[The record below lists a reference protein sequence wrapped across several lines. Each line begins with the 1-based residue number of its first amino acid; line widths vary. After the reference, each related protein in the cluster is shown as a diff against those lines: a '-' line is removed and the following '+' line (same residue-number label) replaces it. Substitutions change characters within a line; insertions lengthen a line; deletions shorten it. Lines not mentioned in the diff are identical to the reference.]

1 MAEQSQVVAGV
12 AGGKATLVA
21 ALRAGVSREFA
32 NTPAGR
38 ERLLAWLEQRQGALV
53 VCEPSGGYEKGL
65 VGGLHQAQRAV
76 SLVAP
81 GRARA
86 YAKAMGQAAKTDPL
100 DARRLAR
107 YGEKR
112 EPEPER
118 EQVKELLARRQ
129 QLVDERV
136 REHNRLEQEKSF
148 EVEDSL
154 FRHLE
159 WLDREIEQ
167 RDRQYKELL
176 ASSQSLAPAAKLY
189 CSVRGVGIQTAATLL
204 AWLPELGRGDGKG
217 LTALAG
223 LAPWPK
229 DSGKQQG
236 YRAIKGGRSV
246 VRRAL
251 YLAAMTALRRKDND
265 LSRFYCHLRERGKPG
280 KVAMVAAMRKLLLPW
295 HAIARR
301 GTPGCRRSARIRPP
315 ISRKPLDGQHG
326 YSRVSGNPERY

>member
-1 MAEQSQVVAGV
+1 MSEQSKVVAGV

-21 ALRAGVSREFA
+21 ALRAGVSQEFA

-38 ERLLAWLEQRQGALV
+38 QQLLAWLEQRQVALV

-65 VGGLHQAQRAV
+65 VGGRHRAQRAV

-100 DARRLAR
+100 DARLLAR
-107 YGEKR
+107 YGEKLEPEPAP

-118 EQVKELLARRQ
+118 ETVKELLARRQ
-129 QLVDERV
+129 QLVEERV
-136 REHNRLEQEKSF
+136 RERNRLEHEKSF

-167 RDRQYKELL
+167 LDRQYKELL
-176 ASSQSLAPAAKLY
+176 ESSQSLAPAVKLY
-189 CSVRGVGIQTAATLL
+189 CSVRGVGIQTAATLI
-204 AWLPELGRGDGKG
+204 ACLPELGRGDGKG

-251 YLAAMTALRRKDND
+251 SRATLTALRRKDND

-280 KVAMVAAMRKLLLPW
+280 KVAMVAAMRKLLLHL

-301 GTPGCRRSARIRPP
+301 GTPWTPQGVP
-315 ISRKPLDGQHG
+315 
-326 YSRVSGNPERY
+326 N

>member
-21 ALRAGVSREFA
+21 ALRAGPAREFA
-32 NTPAGR
+32 NTLDGR
-38 ERLLAWLEQRQGALV
+38 QRLLTWLEGRKVGLV

-65 VGGLHQAQRAV
+65 VRGLHQAQRAV

-100 DARRLAR
+100 DARLLAR
-107 YGEKR
+107 YGEQLS
-112 EPEPER
+112 PEPAPEPAAER

-136 REHNRLEQEKSF
+136 RERNRLEHEKSF
-148 EVEDSL
+148 DVADSL
-154 FRHLE
+154 LRHLE
-159 WLDREIEQ
+159 WLEREIEQ
-167 RDRQYKELL
+167 LDRQYKELL
-176 ASSQSLAPAAKLY
+176 ESSQALAPQAQLY

-251 YLAAMTALRRKDND
+251 YLAAMTALRRKDNAR
-265 LSRFYCHLRERGKPG
+265 SRFYYHLRERGKPG
-280 KVAMVAAMRKLLLPW
+280 KVAMVAAMRKLLLHL

-301 GTPGCRRSARIRPP
+301 GTPWTPP
-315 ISRKPLDGQHG
+315 GGP
-326 YSRVSGNPERY
+326 N

>member
-1 MAEQSQVVAGV
+1 MSESSKVVAGV
-12 AGGKATLVA
+12 DVGKATLVA
-21 ALRAGVSREFA
+21 ALRTGAAQEFA

-38 ERLLAWLEQRQGALV
+38 GELLAWLEQRKVGLV

-65 VGGLHQAQRAV
+65 VRGLHQAQRAV
-76 SLVAP
+76 SLAAP

-100 DARRLAR
+100 DARLLAR
-107 YGEKR
+107 YGEKL

-129 QLVDERV
+129 PRVDERV
-136 REHNRLEQEKSF
+136 RERNRLEQEKSF
-148 EVEDSL
+148 AVEDSL

-176 ASSQSLAPAAKLY
+176 ESSQALAPQAQLY
-189 CSVRGVGIQTAATLL
+189 CSVRGVGIQTAAVLL
-204 AWLPELGRGDGKG
+204 AWLPERGRGDGKG

-236 YRAIKGGRSV
+236 YRAIKGGR
-246 VRRAL
+246 
-251 YLAAMTALRRKDND
+251 
-265 LSRFYCHLRERGKPG
+265 
-280 KVAMVAAMRKLLLPW
+280 
-295 HAIARR
+295 
-301 GTPGCRRSARIRPP
+301 
-315 ISRKPLDGQHG
+315 
-326 YSRVSGNPERY
+326 

>member
-1 MAEQSQVVAGV
+1 MSEQSKVVAGV

-21 ALRAGVSREFA
+21 ALRTGAAQEFA
-32 NTPAGR
+32 NTPAGHG
-38 ERLLAWLEQRQGALV
+38 ELLAWLEQRRVDLV

-65 VGGLHQAQRAV
+65 VRRLQRAQRAV

-81 GRARA
+81 GRA

-100 DARRLAR
+100 DARLLAR
-107 YGEKR
+107 YGEKLEPAP

-118 EQVKELLARRQ
+118 ETVKELLARRQ

-136 REHNRLEQEKSF
+136 RERNRLEQEKSF
-148 EVEDSL
+148 AVEDSL
-154 FRHLE
+154 FRPLDWLE
-159 WLDREIEQ
+159 REIEQ

-176 ASSQSLAPAAKLY
+176 ESSQALAPQAQLY
-189 CSVRGVGIQTAATLL
+189 CGVRGVGMQTAAVLL

-236 YRAIKGGRSV
+236 YRAIKGGRAV

-251 YLAAMTALRRKDND
+251 YLATLTALRRKDNAR
-265 LSRFYCHLRERGKPG
+265 SRFYRRRRERGQPG
-280 KVAMVAAMRKLLLPW
+280 KVAMVAAMRKLLLPR

-301 GTPGCRRSARIRPP
+301 GTPWTPQAVP
-315 ISRKPLDGQHG
+315 
-326 YSRVSGNPERY
+326 N

>member
-1 MAEQSQVVAGV
+1 M
-12 AGGKATLVA
+12 AGGKATLGA
-21 ALRAGVSREFA
+21 ALRAGAAREFA

-38 ERLLAWLEQRQGALV
+38 QQLLTWLEGRKVGLV
-53 VCEPSGGYEKGL
+53 VCELSGGYEKGL
-65 VGGLHQAQRAV
+65 VGGRHQAQWAV

-86 YAKAMGQAAKTDPL
+86 YTKAMGQAAKTDPL

-107 YGEKR
+107 
-112 EPEPER
+112 
-118 EQVKELLARRQ
+118 RQ
-129 QLVDERV
+129 PRVDERV
-136 REHNRLEQEKSF
+136 RERNRLEQEKSF
-148 EVEDSL
+148 AVEDSL

-159 WLDREIEQ
+159 WLEREIEQ

-176 ASSQSLAPAAKLY
+176 ASSQSLAPQAQLY
-189 CSVRGVGIQTAATLL
+189 CSVRGVGIQTAAVLL
-204 AWLPELGRGDGKG
+204 AWLPERGQGDGKG

-223 LAPWPK
+223 LAPGPK

-251 YLAAMTALRRKDND
+251 YLAAMTALRRQDNAR
-265 LSRFYCHLRERGKPG
+265 SRFYYSLRERGKPG
-280 KVAMVAAMRKLLLPW
+280 KVAMVAAMRKLLLPR

-301 GTPGCRRSARIRPP
+301 GTPWTPP
-315 ISRKPLDGQHG
+315 GIP
-326 YSRVSGNPERY
+326 N

>member
-1 MAEQSQVVAGV
+1 MAEQSKVVAGGDV
-12 AGGKATLVA
+12 GKATLVA
-21 ALRAGVSREFA
+21 ALRTGAVQEFA
-32 NTPAGR
+32 NSPAGR
-38 ERLLAWLEQRQGALV
+38 QQLLAWLEQRKVALV

-65 VGGLHQAQRAV
+65 VRGLQRASRAV

-86 YAKAMGQAAKTDPL
+86 YAKAMGQEAKTDPL
-100 DARRLAR
+100 DACLLAR
-107 YGEKR
+107 YGEKLEPEPAP

-118 EQVKELLARRQ
+118 ETVKELLARRQ

-136 REHNRLEQEKSF
+136 RERNRLEQEKSF
-148 EVEDSL
+148 AVEDSL

-159 WLDREIEQ
+159 WLEREIEQ
-167 RDRQYKELL
+167 LDRQYKELL
-176 ASSQSLAPAAKLY
+176 ESSQSLAPAAQLY
-189 CSVRGVGIQTAATLL
+189 CSVRGVGMQTAATLL
-204 AWLPELGRGDGKG
+204 AWLPELGRGDGKD

-236 YRAIKGGRSV
+236 YRAIKGGRAV

-265 LSRFYCHLRERGKPG
+265 LSRFYYSLRERGKPG
-280 KVAMVAAMRKLLLPW
+280 KVAMVAAMWKLLLHL

-301 GTPGCRRSARIRPP
+301 GTPWTPQVGP
-315 ISRKPLDGQHG
+315 
-326 YSRVSGNPERY
+326 N

>member
-1 MAEQSQVVAGV
+1 MSEPSKVVAGV
-12 AGGKATLVA
+12 DVGKATLVA
-21 ALRAGVSREFA
+21 ALRSGAAQEFA
-32 NTPAGR
+32 NTPAGHG
-38 ERLLAWLEQRQGALV
+38 ELLAWLEGRKVGLV

-65 VGGLHQAQRAV
+65 VRRLHRAERAV

-100 DARRLAR
+100 DARLLAR
-107 YGEKR
+107 YGEQLS
-112 EPEPER
+112 PEPAPEPAAER
-118 EQVKELLARRQ
+118 ETVKELLARRQ

-136 REHNRLEQEKSF
+136 RERNRLEHEKSF
-148 EVEDSL
+148 DVADSL
-154 FRHLE
+154 LRHLE

-167 RDRQYKELL
+167 LDRQYKELL
-176 ASSQSLAPAAKLY
+176 ASSQALAPAVKLY
-189 CSVRGVGIQTAATLL
+189 CSVRGVGIQTAATLI
-204 AWLPELGRGDGKG
+204 ACLPELGRGDGKG

-236 YRAIKGGRSV
+236 YRAIKGGRAV

-251 YLAAMTALRRKDND
+251 YLATLTALRRKDND
-265 LSRFYCHLRERGKPG
+265 LSRFYYHLRERGKPG
-280 KVAMVAAMRKLLLPW
+280 KVAMVAAMRKLLLHL

-301 GTPGCRRSARIRPP
+301 GTPWVA
-315 ISRKPLDGQHG
+315 QH
-326 YSRVSGNPERY
+326 SPN

>member
-1 MAEQSQVVAGV
+1 MSEPSKVVAGV
-12 AGGKATLVA
+12 DVGKATLVA
-21 ALRAGVSREFA
+21 ALRTGAAREFA

-38 ERLLAWLEQRQGALV
+38 GELLAWLEQRKVDLV

-100 DARRLAR
+100 DARLLAR
-107 YGEKR
+107 YGEKLEPEPAP

-118 EQVKELLARRQ
+118 ETVKELLARRQ
-129 QLVDERV
+129 QLVEERV
-136 REHNRLEQEKSF
+136 RERNRLEHEKSF

-159 WLDREIEQ
+159 WLEREIEQ
-167 RDRQYKELL
+167 LDRQYKELL
-176 ASSQSLAPAAKLY
+176 ESSQALAPAVKLY
-189 CSVRGVGIQTAATLL
+189 CSVRGVGIQTAATLI
-204 AWLPELGRGDGKG
+204 ACLPELGRGDGKG

-251 YLAAMTALRRKDND
+251 YLATLTALRRKDND
-265 LSRFYCHLRERGKPG
+265 LSRFYYHLRERGKPG
-280 KVAMVAAMRKLLLPW
+280 KVAMVAAMRKLLLHL

-301 GTPGCRRSARIRPP
+301 GTPWTPQGVP
-315 ISRKPLDGQHG
+315 
-326 YSRVSGNPERY
+326 N

>member
-1 MAEQSQVVAGV
+1 MAEQSKVVAGV

-21 ALRAGVSREFA
+21 ALRTGVAREFA
-32 NTPAGR
+32 NTAAGHG
-38 ERLLAWLEQRQGALV
+38 ELLAWLEQRKVDLV

-65 VGGLHQAQRAV
+65 VRGLHRAQRAV

-100 DARRLAR
+100 DARLLAR
-107 YGEKR
+107 YGEQLS
-112 EPEPER
+112 PEPAPEPAAER

-136 REHNRLEQEKSF
+136 RERNRLEQEKSF

-167 RDRQYKELL
+167 LDRQYKELL
-176 ASSQSLAPAAKLY
+176 ASSQALALQAQLY
-189 CSVRGVGIQTAATLL
+189 CSVRGVGIQTAATLI

-236 YRAIKGGRSV
+236 YRATKGGRSV
-246 VRRAL
+246 VCRAL
-251 YLAAMTALRRKDND
+251 SRAAMTALRRQDNAR
-265 LSRFYCHLRERGKPG
+265 SRFYYSLRERGKPG
-280 KVAMVAAMRKLLLPW
+280 KVAMVAAMRKLLLHL

-301 GTPGCRRSARIRPP
+301 GTPWTPP
-315 ISRKPLDGQHG
+315 VVP
-326 YSRVSGNPERY
+326 N

>member
-1 MAEQSQVVAGV
+1 MDV
-12 AGGKATLVA
+12 GKATLVA
-21 ALRAGVSREFA
+21 ALRTGADQEFA

-38 ERLLAWLEQRQGALV
+38 QQLLAWLEQRKVDLV

-65 VGGLHQAQRAV
+65 VLRLHRAERAV

-100 DARRLAR
+100 DARLLAR
-107 YGEKR
+107 YGEKLEPEPAP

-118 EQVKELLARRQ
+118 ETIKELLALRQ
-129 QLVDERV
+129 PRVEERV
-136 REHNRLEQEKSF
+136 RERNRLEQEKSF

-159 WLDREIEQ
+159 WLEREIEQ
-167 RDRQYKELL
+167 LDRQYKELL
-176 ASSQSLAPAAKLY
+176 ESSQALAPAVKLY
-189 CSVRGVGIQTAATLL
+189 CSVRGVGIQTAGVLL
-204 AWLPELGRGDGKG
+204 AWLPELGRGDGKS

-246 VRRAL
+246 VRRTL
-251 YLAAMTALRRKDND
+251 YLATLTALRRKDND
-265 LSRFYCHLRERGKPG
+265 LSRFYYHLRERGKPG
-280 KVAMVAAMRKLLLPW
+280 KVAMVAAMRKLLLHL

-301 GTPGCRRSARIRPP
+301 GTPWTPQVVP
-315 ISRKPLDGQHG
+315 
-326 YSRVSGNPERY
+326 N

>member
-1 MAEQSQVVAGV
+1 MSEQSKVVAGV
-12 AGGKATLVA
+12 DVGKATLVA
-21 ALRAGVSREFA
+21 SLRSGPAREFA
-32 NTPAGR
+32 NSPAGR
-38 ERLLAWLEQRQGALV
+38 EQLLAWLEQRKVALV
-53 VCEPSGGYEKGL
+53 VCEPSGGYEKAL
-65 VGGLHQAQRAV
+65 VRRLHQAERAV

-100 DARRLAR
+100 DARLLAR
-107 YGEKR
+107 YGEKL
-112 EPEPER
+112 EPEPAPEPAAER

-136 REHNRLEQEKSF
+136 RERNRLEHEKSF
-148 EVEDSL
+148 DVADSL
-154 FRHLE
+154 MRHLE

-167 RDRQYKELL
+167 LDRQYKELL
-176 ASSQSLAPAAKLY
+176 ASSQSLAPQAELY
-189 CSVRGVGIQTAATLL
+189 CSVRGVGLQTAATLI
-204 AWLPELGRGDGKG
+204 ACLPELGRGDGKS

-251 YLAAMTALRRKDND
+251 YLATLTALRRKDND
-265 LSRFYCHLRERGKPG
+265 LSRFYYHLRERGKPG
-280 KVAMVAAMRKLLLPW
+280 KVAMVAAMRKLLLHL

-301 GTPGCRRSARIRPP
+301 GTPWTPQAVP
-315 ISRKPLDGQHG
+315 
-326 YSRVSGNPERY
+326 N